1 MRKCGFGGVDGKVRV
16 DVEGGVGGIG
26 RGAAAVLAAWRW
38 KRQRRDGVVGQSDLV
53 AWWSPVAGSGQRC
66 CRRDVAGKRE

>member
-38 KRQRRDGVVGQSDLV
+38 KRRAVGRGRLLQE
-53 AWWSPVAGSGQRC
+53 AGK
-66 CRRDVAGKRE
+66 DVAGGMLQGKGNK

>member
-38 KRQRRDGVVGQSDLV
+38 KRQRRDGWASLT
-53 AWWSPVAGSGQRC
+53 W
-66 CRRDVAGKRE
+66 

>member
-26 RGAAAVLAAWRW
+26 RGAAGWR
-38 KRQRRDGVVGQSDLV
+38 RGGGSVSG
-53 AWWSPVAGSGQRC
+53 AMGGPV
-66 CRRDVAGKRE
+66 